1 MSNDGFCFN
10 AAGEYTH
17 QIVSDQ
23 APEVITL
30 GPVTK
35 EQLDAARCGA
45 YAKPFCRPPI
55 DHPKVVNEIEW
66 TPAKVESMLIE
77 AGMLPDP
84 TQPPKPE
91 HKPCLVEVRGT
102 TQITAIL
109 TAYID
114 VGTMPSDKAEAQV
127 ERMKDHWQPAF
138 SRLPDH
144 VAVVYVPVRGRPTS
158 FEMLVL
164 PGR

>member
-1 MSNDGFCFN
+1 MGFGFN
-10 AAGEYTH
+10 EEGLFDP

-23 APEVITL
+23 KPEVITL

-35 EQLDAARCGA
+35 EQLDAVRCGA
-45 YAKPFCRPPI
+45 YAKPFCRPAI
-55 DHPKVVNEIEW
+55 DHPKPVNEIEW

-91 HKPCLVEVRGT
+91 DHKVSLVEVRGT
-102 TQITAIL
+102 TQITTIL

-114 VGTMPSDKAEAQV
+114 VGTMQSSKAEAHV
-127 ERMKDHWQPAF
+127 EKMKDHWQPAF

-158 FEMLVL
+158 FETIVL
-164 PGR
+164 SGR